1 MKNFGQRSWDIRIY
15 GRAPT
20 AKLLLNRV
28 ILKSLRKSDRDLV
41 TFNDVSMCALNRC
54 EAVCQ
59 PGDDTHAIDA
69 GDGRVEGPPS
79 NLRAVQRIGI
89 GWAGVPGTSHPSRI
103 SNADESG
110 SPDTKTDRTAGD
122 GASAN
127 GGASFADSSAVDDR
141 SNHASGRIELMRFV
155 TGVPDVSRTRIRTL

>member
-89 GWAGVPGTSHPSRI
+89 GWAASQAPAIRPESPTRMKVGPPIRKRIVQLGTEPPPTAAPVSPTRVP
-103 SNADESG
+103 
-110 SPDTKTDRTAGD
+110 
-122 GASAN
+122 
-127 GGASFADSSAVDDR
+127 
-141 SNHASGRIELMRFV
+141 
-155 TGVPDVSRTRIRTL
+155 